1 MIDRNLLCY
10 VSPLPLVP
18 NRFIN
23 VCKNKLRIFDGD
35 LNICLE
41 KECPIDFA
49 EQSTVDGVRTSDSYT
64 QYQPVFSG
72 GRIYIQVRSSVYEYV
87 GDQVI
92 FLDKIPNFNMKTAG
106 YYYGR
111 LFSLNDQLFGSDTEG
126 GIYQLV
132 NDRFKHVRPGK
143 YGYYFNFCGQTLIW
157 YLNDRICKLQPD
169 FTITETSVVDII
181 KTPNTFRYISGC
193 QSGIA
198 VIHSAKCE
206 QVILLDIL
214 SGQFSMKNN
223 NNSFEVLRIGS
234 IVELKNSGIILESNQ
249 LQENFG
255 PHKQSELVEQFAI
268 FFYQQQQ
275 QSGFRKQEWQELK
288 YKLSSTNKLCKQLQC
303 DYSQIIFK
311 LTLKNNN
318 KIQHSEEVLQKMKDQ
333 VVLLNFGQNQMFQL
347 VQRLFQQGV
356 E

>member
-18 NRFIN
+18 NRFMN

-111 LFSLNDQLFGSDTEG
+111 LFSLNEQLFGSDTEG

-157 YLNDRICKLQPD
+157 YLKDGIYKLSPD
-169 FTITETSVVDII
+169 FIYSEKTELVQKTGENINFVSGTLAGTLVLHDKGSQQVFLTSILNGKSVE
-181 KTPNTFRYISGC
+181 C
-193 QSGIA
+193 QTR
-198 VIHSAKCE
+198 
-206 QVILLDIL
+206 
-214 SGQFSMKNN
+214 M
-223 NNSFEVLRIGS
+223 FEVLKIAQQT
-234 IVELKNSGIILESNQ
+234 VLDAPGIIIGAEVLNQ
-249 LQENFG
+249 YCGAGTYEFSITSFKEYFLKQQELPGFRR
-255 PHKQSELVEQFAI
+255 EQFENTKA
-268 FFYQQQQ
+268 
-275 QSGFRKQEWQELK
+275 
-288 YKLSSTNKLCKQLQC
+288 KLIDHEKIMKQLQC
-303 DYSQIIFK
+303 SGNDAVYAIIMNQELRMTK
-311 LTLKNNN
+311 IETELAEIKNMVQG
-318 KIQHSEEVLQKMKDQ
+318 IQQ
-333 VVLLNFGQNQMFQL
+333 GQNTLIQIL
-347 VQRLFQQGV
+347 SNLGHNGI